1 LLKNDYVANQLA
13 LQPSPSKGEQEH
25 AHRDIPC
32 IVLADAGHGVD
43 TAFRGSAW
51 FRRIMELK
59 LGAQALEQAY
69 RRMVFNIVGRFVSPA
84 QAMPL

>member
-1 LLKNDYVANQLA
+1 MWQIN
-13 LQPSPSKGEQEH
+13 SPSNPPLQR
-25 AHRDIPC
+25 ASRSTLTATAPRSC
-32 IVLADAGHGVD
+32 FVLADAGHGVD